1 MNNQPIIFDLKYTPY
16 EPPIGANDYQRTQHA
31 TERAFYDMSGGKNI
45 YDYITTE
52 GKRAGNFTVLE
63 YLQKNTGVFNQ
74 NGMIPED
81 EVNRMKGSAQ
91 GEDTME
97 VAWLKEHVFCGQ
109 CERTMRRIAKWKTRE
124 KWICPNGCKCQ
135 KYTDD
140 KAIYYGQP
148 EIVEEEAEVV
158 RNIFEMYL
166 DGSSLDQIKSY
177 LESNGV
183 LTKTGKTEWSKTIIQ
198 GMLSNERYTGDMLL
212 QKTYTE
218 NCITKKVLK
227 NRGEM
232 AKYLVTNNHPAII
245 DRDTFKAVQKEIARR
260 SGKRK
265 TSDKCLT
272 EQGKYSGKYA
282 LTELLVCGECGSPY
296 RRRTWVRNGVNRK
309 VWRCLSRVDN
319 GTTYCKDSISVEE
332 EMLQQSICR
341 ALRRAIQY
349 DREAYELILSNLSY
363 GVTGIDD
370 SLDIFAIESQIKE
383 LKGRIEENV
392 ELAMNTD
399 GDPQKYY
406 DVIKY
411 MNSQILALNEQL
423 SLAKEKLSS
432 EEKIGLEIARIKECL
447 TDMTI
452 FDKYDDR
459 TIRRLVDHIRVM
471 GDKRL
476 IIVLKGGLQIEESLE
491 WDS

>member
-1 MNNQPIIFDLKYTPY
+1 M
-16 EPPIGANDYQRTQHA
+16 
-31 TERAFYDMSGGKNI
+31 
-45 YDYITTE
+45 
-52 GKRAGNFTVLE
+52 
-63 YLQKNTGVFNQ
+63 
-74 NGMIPED
+74 
-81 EVNRMKGSAQ
+81 
-91 GEDTME
+91 
-97 VAWLKEHVFCGQ
+97 
-109 CERTMRRIAKWKTRE
+109 
-124 KWICPNGCKCQ
+124 
-135 KYTDD
+135 
-140 KAIYYGQP
+140 
-148 EIVEEEAEVV
+148 
-158 RNIFEMYL
+158 

-183 LTKTGKTEWSKTIIQ
+183 LTKTGKSEWSKTIIQ

-265 TSDKCLT
+265 TSDKSLT

-332 EMLQQSICR
+332 EMLQQTICR

-363 GVTGIDD
+363 GITGVDD

-432 EEKIGLEIARIKECL
+432 EEKSGLEIARIKECL

-476 IIVLKGGLQIEESLE
+476 IIVLKGGVQIEGELV
-491 WDS
+491 

>member
-1 MNNQPIIFDLKYTPY
+1 M
-16 EPPIGANDYQRTQHA
+16 
-31 TERAFYDMSGGKNI
+31 
-45 YDYITTE
+45 
-52 GKRAGNFTVLE
+52 
-63 YLQKNTGVFNQ
+63 
-74 NGMIPED
+74 
-81 EVNRMKGSAQ
+81 
-91 GEDTME
+91 
-97 VAWLKEHVFCGQ
+97 
-109 CERTMRRIAKWKTRE
+109 
-124 KWICPNGCKCQ
+124 
-135 KYTDD
+135 
-140 KAIYYGQP
+140 
-148 EIVEEEAEVV
+148 
-158 RNIFEMYL
+158 
-166 DGSSLDQIKSY
+166 
-177 LESNGV
+177 
-183 LTKTGKTEWSKTIIQ
+183 
-198 GMLSNERYTGDMLL
+198 
-212 QKTYTE
+212 
-218 NCITKKVLK
+218 
-227 NRGEM
+227 
-232 AKYLVTNNHPAII
+232 
-245 DRDTFKAVQKEIARR
+245 QKEIARR

-265 TSDKCLT
+265 TSDKSLT

-332 EMLQQSICR
+332 EMLQQTICR

-423 SLAKEKLSS
+423 SLAREKLSS
-432 EEKIGLEIARIKECL
+432 EEKISLEITRIKECL

-476 IIVLKGGLQIEESLE
+476 IIVLKGGVQIEGELV
-491 WDS
+491 

>member
-1 MNNQPIIFDLKYTPY
+1 MPWHSAENAEWDVRISLQPIGI
-16 EPPIGANDYQRTQHA
+16 Q
-31 TERAFYDMSGGKNI
+31 ERRR
-45 YDYITTE
+45 
-52 GKRAGNFTVLE
+52 RA
-63 YLQKNTGVFNQ
+63 
-74 NGMIPED
+74 
-81 EVNRMKGSAQ
+81 
-91 GEDTME
+91 
-97 VAWLKEHVFCGQ
+97 
-109 CERTMRRIAKWKTRE
+109 
-124 KWICPNGCKCQ
+124 
-135 KYTDD
+135 
-140 KAIYYGQP
+140 P
-148 EIVEEEAEVV
+148 EIVEEEAKVV

-166 DGSSLDQIKSY
+166 YGSSLDQIKSY
-177 LESNGV
+177 LESNAL

-265 TSDKCLT
+265 TSDKSLT

-332 EMLQQSICR
+332 EMLQQTICR
-341 ALRRAIQY
+341 ALQRAIQY

-392 ELAMNTD
+392 ELAMNTE

-411 MNSQILALNEQL
+411 MNSQILVLNEQL
-423 SLAKEKLSS
+423 SLAREKLSS
-432 EEKIGLEIARIKECL
+432 EEKIGLEIARIKEWL
-447 TDMTI
+447 YR
-452 FDKYDDR
+452 YDHLR
-459 TIRRLVDHIRVM
+459 
-471 GDKRL
+471 
-476 IIVLKGGLQIEESLE
+476 
-491 WDS
+491 